1 VETDPG
7 RLVVTDI
14 GRYAGRAYDDSL
26 FGYDAA
32 EPTAEAGLKLP
43 NVRSSRVHGWND
55 QYVRG
60 PSLYFV
66 VVSDLQIG
74 SFVDSLGTNRWPVET
89 ARVLPDD
96 FTAAVRAADQV
107 AFDCD
112 GAVLVAADG
121 TIQEQMVRVRSAP
134 NGMTADASYA
144 DWMSAKHLSAVEASV
159 RDEVLAVVTLSEETG
174 RVTVFEDGDYKDYP
188 RADLGGRWRV
198 PASDS
203 PPRAHTTRSQNT

>member
-1 VETDPG
+1 VNAEFATVEHKVDLLTYLAED
-7 RLVVTDI
+7 V
-14 GRYAGRAYDDSL
+14 SL
-26 FGYDAA
+26 GFD
-32 EPTAEAGLKLP
+32 
-43 NVRSSRVHGWND
+43 RWNN

-66 VVSDLQIG
+66 VVSDLQVG

-89 ARVLPDD
+89 ARVLPGD

-134 NGMTADASYA
+134 NGTTGDASYA

-174 RVTVFEDGDYKDYP
+174 RVTVFADGDYEDYP

-198 PASDS
+198 TAAESS
-203 PPRAHTTRSQNT
+203 PRAHATRSRNT